1 MVKGTSAHKAK
12 QTVSTDMLFGSD
24 PPSPISSVIPSH
36 PLDKLRGECEIVVSD
51 FLDAKSD
58 PIMHQPAIAL
68 QTIPLLTSVP
78 QVYIHVRKLTHP
90 HHAWGG
96 YTNQS

>member
-1 MVKGTSAHKAK
+1 
-12 QTVSTDMLFGSD
+12 MLFGSD